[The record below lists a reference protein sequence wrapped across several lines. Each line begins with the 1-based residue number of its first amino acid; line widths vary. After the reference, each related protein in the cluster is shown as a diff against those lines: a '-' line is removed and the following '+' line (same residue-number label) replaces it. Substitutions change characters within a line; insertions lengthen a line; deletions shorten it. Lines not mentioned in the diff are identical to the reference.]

1 MWKIAE
7 GAVLVYLAC
16 CTREDIRKKEI
27 SVRLL
32 GAGTL
37 GICLAVLLWN
47 REGIEDSLA
56 GAAAG
61 AFFFLA
67 GKVTRQAI
75 GYGDC
80 WMITL
85 LGLFLG
91 VWKLLVL
98 LLTAFILAALAG
110 GIGMVWKKWDGKKRL
125 PFFPFLLAGYL
136 GVMCW

>member
-1 MWKIAE
+1 
-7 GAVLVYLAC
+7 
-16 CTREDIRKKEI
+16 
-27 SVRLL
+27 
-32 GAGTL
+32 
-37 GICLAVLLWN
+37 
-47 REGIEDSLA
+47 
-56 GAAAG
+56 
-61 AFFFLA
+61 
-67 GKVTRQAI
+67 
-75 GYGDC
+75 
-80 WMITL
+80 MITL